1 MLSVLVV
8 WLVSMVTLVYGQ
20 YDPGYEPENICT
32 KYNTELLKMVSLGQ
46 ACGEDIVHW
55 LGLGYKIAGISE

>member
-1 MLSVLVV
+1 
-8 WLVSMVTLVYGQ
+8 MVTLVYGQ

-55 LGLGYKIAGISE
+55 LDLGYKIAGISD